1 MRGEAHDYLVS
12 TAIGSSQIVLEVG
25 AGDVGTKGYKGVEGG
40 PINSVRAIRSVD
52 SDSISGVSSP
62 SVRNTFCNGRDVIRP
77 AAHNESCL

>member
-25 AGDVGTKGYKGVEGG
+25 VGTKGYKGVEGG

-62 SVRNTFCNGRDVIRP
+62 SVRNIFCNGRDVIRP

>member
-25 AGDVGTKGYKGVEGG
+25 VGTKGYKGVEGG
-40 PINSVRAIRSVD
+40 PINSVRAIRGVD

-62 SVRNTFCNGRDVIRP
+62 SVRNIFCNGRDVIRP